1 MAAEAA
7 FDARDE
13 LEGVR
18 RIYEINRRLM
28 IERLPH
34 MGFSGIAPIDGAF
47 YAYAALPEGWNSAST
62 FARELLQQAHVAV
75 APGLDFD
82 LAKGEGTVRLSYA
95 GNTAAMEE
103 ALNRLQAF
111 IEGR

>member
-1 MAAEAA
+1 M
-7 FDARDE
+7 
-13 LEGVR
+13 
-18 RIYEINRRLM
+18 
-28 IERLPH
+28 
-34 MGFSGIAPIDGAF
+34 
-47 YAYAALPEGWNSAST
+47 
-62 FARELLQQAHVAV
+62 AV

-111 IEGR
+111 IERRWAGS